1 MAKEL
6 SITYRQGNII
16 LNASAVLRMVAE
28 LGRGDTAE
36 KFDDV
41 ERVYIDELIVKARK
55 FLMSFTI
62 RVRETK
68 EILFG
73 DIENWRPTVNPET
86 QKKMHELVDPDLK
99 LKLKPDDEQREG
111 LYWILLLMA
120 HPSSPTAVMAQVL
133 EEVVWP
139 VAKELG
145 CEKQLA
151 KHLKL
156 DQKKGRKISWD
167 DDKAWDTAKKPRLLE
182 DEPAKEPE
190 KKATGSK

>member
-6 SITYRQGNII
+6 SITHRQGN
-16 LNASAVLRMVAE
+16 VLLTGSSVMRMTAE

-55 FLMSFTI
+55 LILSYTI

-73 DIENWRPTVNPET
+73 DIENWTATVDPQT
-86 QKKMHELVDPDLK
+86 QKKKHELVDPELMTK
-99 LKLKPDDEQREG
+99 IRPDEEAREG

-120 HPSSPTAVMAQVL
+120 HPSSPTAVVAQTL
-133 EEVVWP
+133 DEVVWP

-156 DQKKGRKISWD
+156 DQKKSRKISWD
-167 DDKAWDTAKKPRLLE
+167 DDSSWAKGKKIDLEEKPT
-182 DEPAKEPE
+182 
-190 KKATGSK
+190 KATA